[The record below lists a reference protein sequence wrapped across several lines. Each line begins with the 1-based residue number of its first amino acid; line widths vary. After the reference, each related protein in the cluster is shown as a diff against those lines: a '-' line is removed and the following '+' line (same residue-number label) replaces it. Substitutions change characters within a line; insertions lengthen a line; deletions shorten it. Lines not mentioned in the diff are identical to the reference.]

1 MPEELRF
8 PLVVHMDDR
17 ETVKDLKRRVAKR
30 LGSLGKQM
38 GLPDPGRVRLSEVW
52 YDMVLFVL
60 LLL

>member
-1 MPEELRF
+1 
-8 PLVVHMDDR
+8 MDDR